1 METTNKE
8 QILTLKTYLQDYLI
22 ETNRKAKGLFNCINE
37 EHTDNNASMSFDKD
51 KNIIHCFGCNK
62 TYDLISLYAKDHNLD
77 NNKDFK
83 RIIDELA
90 LKYKVELTR
99 SKTTKQTYER
109 KTEEAKDFTIYY
121 KQVKKDIE
129 HTDYLTDRGI
139 SKRLIEKY
147 NIGYDAKEKEIII
160 PVSKSFYVG
169 RYTNERTDR
178 KHHKPEGSIQEI
190 FNLNYVIK
198 SDYRSVV
205 FVTESIIDAL
215 SLEEVNE
222 NIKAISLNG
231 VTNTRE
237 LIKEAKINKY
247 KGAFIL
253 ALDTDETGLKTSEEL
268 KEDLELVGIRAFIFN
283 SKKEKYNNTKDI
295 NEYLLAD
302 KKSLTDSVTY
312 FNDTITQ
319 MLKKEALQLLEQE
332 NTLSYLDTFSEI
344 IKNTKDNQPQ
354 PTGIKRLDAVLDG
367 GFFKKNLVIL
377 GAISSLGKTT
387 LALQIADNVA
397 KQGQDVLIFSLEMSK
412 EELIAK
418 SISKEIYL
426 KADETHKATFKT
438 LSTRDILKGKMYS
451 EDLVNAED
459 TIELYNL
466 GFEEYKNNISKH
478 IFITECNEETDIN
491 VKNIEARIKKQIEIT
506 EVKPLVIIDYLQIIK
521 SPDQK
526 GTDTQIIASIVTEL
540 KRVARNNDITILL
553 ISAFNRNSYSKEA
566 DLSSFRDTST
576 IEYTAD
582 VLISLQPEIL
592 DGVLETEDKGQKQK
606 AKSSVNKEQQKDIR
620 ALTLKIL
627 KNRNG
632 RIKDLKQID
641 FYAKN
646 NYMDFKEYD
655 ANYNR
660 IED

>member
-8 QILTLKTYLQDYLI
+8 QILTLKTYLKDYLV
-22 ETNRKAKGLFNCINE
+22 ETNRKAKGLFTCINE
-37 EHTDNNASMSFDKD
+37 EHTDNNASMSLDPD

-90 LKYKVELTR
+90 TKYKVELTR
-99 SKTTKQTYER
+99 SKTIKTTYER
-109 KTEEAKDFTIYY
+109 KPEEVKDFTIYY
-121 KQVKKDIE
+121 KQVKKDIDK
-129 HTDYLTDRGI
+129 TDYLTNRGI

-147 NIGYDAKEKEIII
+147 NIGYDAKEKEIIL

-169 RYTNERTDR
+169 RYTNERLDR
-178 KHHKPEGSIQEI
+178 QHHKPEGAIQEI

-198 SDYRSVV
+198 SDYKSVI

-215 SLEEVNE
+215 SLEEANE
-222 NIKAISLNG
+222 NIKAIALNG

-237 LIKEAKINKY
+237 LIKEVKSNKY

-253 ALDTDETGLKTSEEL
+253 ALDTDDTGLKTSNEL
-268 KEDLELVGIRAFIFN
+268 KEDLELAGTRAFIFN
-283 SKKEKYNNTKDI
+283 TKKEKYNNTKDI

-302 KKSLTDSVTY
+302 PKSLTDSITY
-312 FNDTITQ
+312 FNYTITQ

-332 NTLSYLDTFSEI
+332 NTFSYLDTFNEI
-344 IKNTKDNQPQ
+344 VKNTKDNQPQ
-354 PTGIKRLDAVLDG
+354 PTGIKRLDAILDG

-387 LALQIADNVA
+387 LALQIADNIA

-418 SISKEIYL
+418 SLSKEIYL

-438 LSTRDILKGKMYS
+438 LSTREILKGKMYS
-451 EDLVNAED
+451 EDLVNAKD

-466 GFEEYKNNISKH
+466 GYEEYKNNISKH
-478 IFITECNEETDIN
+478 IFITECNEEIDIN
-491 VKNIEARIKKQIEIT
+491 VKSIEARIKKQIEIT

-521 SPDQK
+521 SQEQK

-592 DGVLETEDKGQKQK
+592 DGVLDTEDKGQKQK

-620 ALTLKIL
+620 ALTLKVL

-632 RIKDLKQID
+632 RIKDLKYIN

-646 NYMDFKEYD
+646 NYMDFKEFD
-655 ANYNR
+655 ENYNR